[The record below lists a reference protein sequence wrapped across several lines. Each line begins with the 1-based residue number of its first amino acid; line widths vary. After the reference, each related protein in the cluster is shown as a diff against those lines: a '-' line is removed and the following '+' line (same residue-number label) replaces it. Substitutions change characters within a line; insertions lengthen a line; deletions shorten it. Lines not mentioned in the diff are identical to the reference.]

1 MIRDREDNLAH
12 NKEQTEIVH
21 HRSTNVRVINFDTET
36 VVKKVCMHRH
46 FQNRRNIGWKDI

>member
-46 FQNRRNIGWKDI
+46 FQNRRNIG